1 MTMKTDG
8 NSSPQHRSNAMNACK
23 NMKSSLALWV
33 GHDLDEAE
41 EKEVRRHVAVCE
53 SCREYSLELQETQ
66 GILEQTVASR
76 VVDADA
82 PSIWPELRAT
92 LLQRAR
98 RANSVAAGNSG
109 FWRLQNLLP
118 AGALT
123 AACLTIWFASNN
135 QLPSEM
141 PTTVRIQRSA
151 PDTFTSS
158 PGSQES
164 AVTPVGVSPEDLV
177 RSPQTKHLFRPF
189 PGSRNPVNQD
199 SDR

>member
-1 MTMKTDG
+1 
-8 NSSPQHRSNAMNACK
+8 MNACK

-33 GHDLDEAE
+33 GHDLDESE
-41 EKEVRRHVAVCE
+41 EREVRRHVAVCE

-76 VVDADA
+76 VVDADS

-98 RANSVAAGNSG
+98 RSTSTAAGNSG
-109 FWRLQNLLP
+109 FWRMQNLLP
-118 AGALT
+118 AGALA
-123 AACLTIWFASNN
+123 AACLTIWFGSNN

-141 PTTVRIQRSA
+141 PTVARPHHTA
-151 PDTFTSS
+151 PSTFSDW
-158 PGSQES
+158 PGSQDPG
-164 AVTPVGVSPEDLV
+164 VMPVVGNPEDLMPSS
-177 RSPQTKHLFRPF
+177 RSRELLRPF
-189 PGSRNPVNQD
+189 PVSRTPAGPD